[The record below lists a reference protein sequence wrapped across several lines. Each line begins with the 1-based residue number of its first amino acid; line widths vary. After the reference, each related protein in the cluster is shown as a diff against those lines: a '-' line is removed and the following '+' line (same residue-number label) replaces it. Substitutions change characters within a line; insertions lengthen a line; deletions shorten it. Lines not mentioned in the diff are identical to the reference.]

1 MQHNLTILV
10 FKGSERVQNLVLLL
24 LLPLWAPKVARE
36 RFNKRLESQEWLRCP
51 LDYWIGMVWLG
62 GHFNIVGFFF
72 TGFMNLDSPII
83 RTGCNLCG
91 VRVSESPWNQGYFP
105 EDISVCRYPWTKLQ
119 VISWFS
125 DSQSWTM
132 EQVLTIPLEGF
143 RKSFPKSAALPCGQ
157 FGTKGNQD
165 PAALRKTFLSLL
177 TA

>member
-1 MQHNLTILV
+1 MKLQIRSQILLSRLTNKTNSNYSDSHVENFSVHFSAQISVQHNLTILV

-91 VRVSESPWNQGYFP
+91 VRVSESP
-105 EDISVCRYPWTKLQ
+105 
-119 VISWFS
+119 
-125 DSQSWTM
+125 
-132 EQVLTIPLEGF
+132 
-143 RKSFPKSAALPCGQ
+143 
-157 FGTKGNQD
+157 
-165 PAALRKTFLSLL
+165 
-177 TA
+177 